1 MKLKLNL
8 NKKLL
13 MTVGMYVGSFVVIN
27 VGIYF
32 FLNMTQPKLGAR
44 VGMNGMPADSLARD
58 SLRLAAHGDAPAA
71 RGDSLPVALVHADS
85 TAPVSDSLH
94 ALAQA
99 HDSLPATTTTPPPET
114 TSTDA
119 GSTEPAATE
128 TPAEA
133 HTEAPESA
141 APVADANSA
150 AEMAKLAKALEA
162 MKPDAAAAIAGQ
174 LTTDQIVALVMRMKD
189 RTAGRMLA
197 ALPPD
202 QAAQVA
208 LRMSVSTM
216 QAGRK

>member
-1 MKLKLNL
+1 MKLNL

-13 MTVGMYVGSFVVIN
+13 MTVGIYVGSFVVIN
-27 VGIYF
+27 VGMYF

-44 VGMNGMPADSLARD
+44 VGMAGMHADSL
-58 SLRLAAHGDAPAA
+58 
-71 RGDSLPVALVHADS
+71 HADS
-85 TAPVSDSLH
+85 LHAGLHGDSTAAPGEGHGELAHADSAGAAPDSLH

-99 HDSLPATTTTPPPET
+99 TDSPPAAAAHAE
-114 TSTDA
+114 
-119 GSTEPAATE
+119 EPAAIESPATE
-128 TPAEA
+128 ETAATDTPPEPEA
-133 HTEAPESA
+133 ESA
-141 APVADANSA
+141 PPEAPVATANNA

-162 MKPDAAAAIAGQ
+162 MKPDAAAGIAAQ

-208 LRMSVSTM
+208 LRMSTATM